1 MVFRWIIERVCRY
14 LHSDADVRVSGT
26 RPTDQHDIFGF
37 VDELAVAPDPDQGLV
52 GGTVG
57 ELEAGQV
64 AMCRSKMPHSVIHRA
79 FSLETDVGGLQD
91 SIMHSPAIRNE
102 RPLAGIN

>member
-1 MVFRWIIERVCRY
+1 V
-14 LHSDADVRVSGT
+14 
-26 RPTDQHDIFGF
+26 
-37 VDELAVAPDPDQGLV
+37 PDPDQGLV

-79 FSLETDVGGLQD
+79 FSLKTDARVLRD
-91 SIMHSPAIRNE
+91 PRV
-102 RPLAGIN
+102 INLIVKTSDNHGKESSLNI